1 MVEVAAEAAKTELLD
16 KDLQEMDLAVE
27 VEPVDKVEVGEDLEL
42 TEIQEELIRG
52 VETTL
57 EVAAEALEQQVE
69 DQTEVTDL
77 VQDLFQVLTG
87 LVVHS
92 LVAAE
97 LELTNI
103 LAVQIQADLAAEE
116 LVEVLEQ
123 KVDKEQMDLDLVE
136 EVPLQKVLTNNLVET
151 VETELFL

>member
-1 MVEVAAEAAKTELLD
+1 
-16 KDLQEMDLAVE
+16 MD
-27 VEPVDKVEVGEDLEL
+27 
-42 TEIQEELIRG
+42 LIRG
-52 VETTL
+52 VESTL

-136 EVPLQKVLTNNLVET
+136 EVPLQKVLTNKLVET